1 MRVLIA
7 GCGYVGTELGLQL
20 AATGVE
26 VHGIR
31 RRAYLLPSPIRP
43 ISADLLDPDLAEQ
56 LPQVDAVVYP
66 AAADESSPDA
76 YRRAYVEGLKNLIA
90 ALDERGAPVRRFIF
104 TSSTAIY
111 GDAEGGWVDEE
122 TLPAPENFRGSIV
135 LEGEEIV
142 ANSAFRGVVLRLG
155 GIYGPERTRLLE
167 MVRAGRARCPEPGP
181 VWSNRIHRDDAA
193 GALAHLLAL
202 EEPQATYLGVD
213 DEPTPLCQVYRDLA
227 RLLDAPE
234 PAPDPQMSRD
244 RSNKRCS
251 NQRLRASGYTFRYP
265 SFREGYKAMIEGGA

>member
-20 AATGVE
+20 AAAGAE

-31 RRAYLLPSPIRP
+31 RRAHLLPSPIRP
-43 ISADLLDPDLAEQ
+43 ISADLLDPELKGH

-66 AAADESSPDA
+66 AAADESSPA
-76 YRRAYVEGLKNLIA
+76 GYRRAYVEGLRNLMQ
-90 ALDERGAPVRRFIF
+90 ALEAVGAPVQRFLF
-104 TSSTAIY
+104 TSSTAVY
-111 GDAEGGWVDEE
+111 GDADGGWVDEE
-122 TLPAPENFRGSIV
+122 TPPAPENFRGSIV
-135 LEGEEIV
+135 LEGEEMV
-142 ANSAFRGVVLRLG
+142 AAGPFRGVVLRLG
-155 GIYGPERTRLLE
+155 GIYGPGRTRLLE

-181 VWSNRIHRDDAA
+181 LWSNRIHRDDAA

-202 EEPQATYLGVD
+202 DDPRSTYLGVD
-213 DEPTPLCQVYRDLA
+213 DEPTSLCEVYRHLA

-234 PAPDPQMSRD
+234 PPSDPDMSRD

-251 NQRLRASGYTFRYP
+251 NQRLRASGYTFHYP
-265 SFREGYKAMIEGGA
+265 SFREGYRSMVEGAA